1 MKTTPAVAAAPP
13 GREKPT
19 VLEHARSLVPLL
31 VCTTLTW
38 SVFTDGCSRKSCIA
52 GSPCNFVVS
61 SAAGSDQRP
70 LAAEAPR
77 LSTAH
82 RVRWSRRG
90 SDMYA
95 FATYPRGRAAPLE
108 LSIGGVSVVRLLP
121 SDGWHYVTCFG
132 R

>member
-1 MKTTPAVAAAPP
+1 MVAR
-13 GREKPT
+13 G
-19 VLEHARSLVPLL
+19 
-31 VCTTLTW
+31 
-38 SVFTDGCSRKSCIA
+38 KSCIA

-108 LSIGGVSVVRLLP
+108 LAPIGGAPSP
-121 SDGWHYVTCFG
+121 SDGWLFELLPYQAVLVHTSCFG